1 MMHNLMNKESL
12 RRFLY
17 IMIFNGVVSEDYK
30 LVYLALMLQNF
41 NLS

>member
-1 MMHNLMNKESL
+1 MNKESL

-17 IMIFNGVVSEDYK
+17 IMIFNGEVSEDYK
-30 LVYLALMLQNF
+30 LVYLRLMLQNF